1 MEWKLIPNLMRPG
14 VKVKRWIA
22 LLLLSS
28 VLLGLGLASLIQE
41 FSQGQEAG
49 SLLWY
54 IALRFIE
61 EPLRSLSLVIA
72 GISAS
77 MLALVQ
83 LNRALINILVPQ
95 IEGGRLAVVY
105 DREATNKPN
114 VVIFGSGIGLLIFLN
129 SIKDMVSGVT
139 VVLPMGEDMQ
149 LYRELLNAN
158 QLGLLRNVF
167 IATLPNATICA
178 EFSDGYVLEGFLAIK
193 ESHRYGSIN
202 RLFARYRDDLPP
214 AATVPENAEI
224 LKAIESADAIIL
236 GPASLFVGI
245 IPSLL
250 AKDVATA
257 VNHSRAAKI
266 FVCNIMTEPGK
277 TDGYS
282 VSRHVSALEQH
293 GGFYLDY
300 VILNNK
306 RVAFDLAK
314 KYHESGADQVLLDFD
329 EFENSHIKVNLADR
343 SGEVRMLNRAV
354 LIEEDLISAAVQRVL
369 EGGTNPRYESD
380 SKLVVR
386 HDSEKMRAVFERVFD
401 LMAQRPRGSA

>member
-1 MEWKLIPNLMRPG
+1 MDWKKVLQPG
-14 VKVKRWIA
+14 VNIKRWLI
-22 LLLLSS
+22 LLLIGMTLT
-28 VLLGLGLASLIQE
+28 GLGIAHVLQNLTPDQTE
-41 FSQGQEAG
+41 G

-54 IALRFIE
+54 LGLKFVA
-61 EPLRSLSLVIA
+61 EPARTVIFLVA
-72 GISAS
+72 GVLISVGS
-77 MLALVQ
+77 FVQ
-83 LNRALINILVPQ
+83 LNRHLLNALLPHGLS
-95 IEGGRLAVVY
+95 GGRLAVVY
-105 DREATNKPN
+105 DREMANKPN

-129 SIKDMVSGVT
+129 SLRDMVAGIT
-139 VVLPMGEDMQ
+139 VVLPMGEDTQ

-167 IATLPNATICA
+167 VSTIPNATICA
-178 EFSDGYVLEGFLAIK
+178 EFSDGHVLEGFLAIK
-193 ESHRYGSIN
+193 DSKRFGFIN
-202 RLFARYRDDLPP
+202 RLFAKYRDDKPQM
-214 AATVPENAEI
+214 TVPENADI
-224 LKAIESADAIIL
+224 IKAIEAADAIIF

-250 AKDVATA
+250 AQDVAAA
-257 VNHSRAAKI
+257 VGQSRAAKI

-277 TDGYS
+277 TDGFS
-282 VSRHVSALEQH
+282 VTKHVSMLEQH

-300 VILNNK
+300 IILNKN

-314 KYHESGADQVLLDFD
+314 KYHDSGADQVLLDFD

-369 EGGTNPRYESD
+369 EGGTNPRYEAD

-386 HDSEKMRAVFERVFD
+386 HDSEKMRAVFHRVFD
-401 LMAQRPRGSA
+401 LMAQRPRTSA